1 MNNPVLDTV
10 RNLISTVPQKV
21 IGWGMGRAL
30 LENFEGVPVILN
42 LIWLIY

>member
-1 MNNPVLDTV
+1 MNNPVLDAF

-21 IGWGMGRAL
+21 IGWGIVRDL

-42 LIWLIY
+42 LIW